1 MKHKREGV
9 RHLRLALV
17 AFLAL
22 TILLAGTSCR
32 RSRVEPAA
40 NANATAA
47 EGEAATTPPFPT
59 REPERY
65 QWTRVITGAGAGDK
79 AGAGQPAVSQSVFMA
94 RDGERRREDYEI
106 LQGVKLTVLRLPE
119 GSFTLYP
126 AKKIYAEL
134 GGAEQGG
141 ARNVPPDF
149 SADKLVNASRTAARY
164 ERLGTEEVMGRA
176 TTKYRVT
183 AKGAQPGETVETII
197 WVDESLGM
205 PIKSESVARSEAS
218 GESKYTVEYRDIKL
232 ETDPSLFVLP
242 KDYRKVTQE
251 EIQKETLSN
260 LPGLFGADRE
270 EEEEEARKALYMRFL
285 KNFRDNPKVA
295 YETAREYLRKY
306 PVEADETNYLKRW
319 IAAYEAKERGKKR

>member
-1 MKHKREGV
+1 MTYNREGL
-9 RHLRLALV
+9 RHPPLALI

-22 TILLAGTSCR
+22 TILAAGASCR
-32 RSRVEPAA
+32 RSAVEPAA
-40 NANATAA
+40 NSGAAGA
-47 EGEAATTPPFPT
+47 EGEAATTPPFST

-65 QWTRVITGAGAGDK
+65 QWTRVITGAGDK
-79 AGAGQPAVSQSVFMA
+79 AGGGQPAVSQSVFMA
-94 RDGERRREDYEI
+94 RDGEKRREDYEI

-141 ARNVPPDF
+141 ARTVPPDF

-183 AKGAQPGETVETII
+183 ATGAQPGEAIETII
-197 WVDESLGM
+197 WIDESLGM
-205 PIKSESVARSEAS
+205 PIKSESTARSEAS
-218 GESKYTVEYRDIKL
+218 GESRYTVEYRDIKL

-251 EIQKETLSN
+251 EIQKETLAN
-260 LPGLFGADRE
+260 LPGLFGADGE
-270 EEEEEARKALYMRFL
+270 EQ
-285 KNFRDNPKVA
+285 
-295 YETAREYLRKY
+295 
-306 PVEADETNYLKRW
+306 
-319 IAAYEAKERGKKR
+319 KERGKKR